1 MANQATLSW
10 QSADRLT
17 LRARDHAGDPA
28 RTPVLCLPGLTRN
41 ARDFED
47 LAAAI
52 APTRRVICPDLRG
65 RGDSDYARD
74 AASYAPA
81 TYCDDIERLLE
92 AEAITRFIAIG
103 TSLGGLLTMMLA
115 AGGPDRVVGAVLDD
129 IGPVIEPA
137 GLERIRDYV
146 GQGRSHETWM
156 HAARALQEAQGA
168 IYPDFTAADWLRL
181 AKRLMVVG
189 SGGRIVFDYDMAIAE
204 PIETA
209 DDAAPAPD
217 LWPMFDALAGRPLLV
232 IRGERSDILSAQTAQ
247 AMAARHDRV
256 DLLTLP
262 RVGHAPTLDEPE
274 ARAAILRLLEA
285 LP

>member
-115 AGGPDRVVGAVLDD
+115 AGGPDRVVGAVLND